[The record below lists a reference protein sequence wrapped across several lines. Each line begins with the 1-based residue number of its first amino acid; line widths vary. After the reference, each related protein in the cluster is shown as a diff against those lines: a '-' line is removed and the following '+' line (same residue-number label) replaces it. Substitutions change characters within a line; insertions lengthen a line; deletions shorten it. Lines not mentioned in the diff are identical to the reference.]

1 MKRWSW
7 FFCILGRGYS
17 TIIGFVV
24 GGSGFFWRN
33 DRNNFRGYRVREK
46 RLSGRVKSG
55 KEGVRYFKLFKVW
68 MFFERSGKEG
78 ISYLNI
84 LS

>member
-1 MKRWSW
+1 M
-7 FFCILGRGYS
+7 
-17 TIIGFVV
+17 
-24 GGSGFFWRN
+24 
-33 DRNNFRGYRVREK
+33 REK